1 MASAV
6 PSPFLD
12 PGPTASPGSLALL
25 SLRRDLH
32 TPLILQSA
40 DSEEQQV
47 VNTRFGTYPHSTLVG
62 LPWGTQVLA
71 SKEDSGRSRRSGKKR
86 KREENDTGARDIA
99 EEEGVEGPVAAS
111 SGFAHLVPPTPESWT
126 MSLPHRTQVVYTP
139 DYSYILQRLRVRPG
153 DIVIEAGSGSGS
165 FTHAAARAVF
175 SGHPD
180 PSLTSADNSS
190 PPAKKKCKFGKV
202 YSYEYHLPR
211 AEKLRE
217 EIKAHGLD
225 PIVTITHRD
234 VYQDGFSLHTRATA
248 AGKQPPEPLANAVF
262 LDLPAPWLALK
273 HLTRERLSPQ
283 TLSAIDPSA
292 PSPSPIPLS
301 ETDPRPATST
311 PAPSYFPT
319 PLDPSTPIR
328 LCTFSPCIE
337 QVQKTASTLRQLGWV
352 EIDMV
357 EVAHKRLEVRRERI
371 GLAEDEQGR
380 GAKAGPASVAEAV
393 GRLKEQEGKG
403 KAWREMMR
411 EGGGEAAGDAE
422 GADRAGKEEKGGKG
436 GGKGQGKQ
444 GQQSDG
450 KEEKRPWRTGRL
462 VHRTEPEIKTHTS
475 YLLFAILPRLWTR
488 DDEERCRRR
497 WGKVAVEEPAVDEV
511 EDAPPIVD
519 DEAGKK
525 RKAEGDV
532 DGSAKRQKID
542 GDE

>member
-1 MASAV
+1 MASTI

-12 PGPTASPGSLALL
+12 PGPTASPSSLALL

-32 TPLILQSA
+32 TPLILQSADSA

-71 SKEDSGRSRRSGKKR
+71 SKEDSGRNRKSGRKRR
-86 KREENDTGARDIA
+86 REENDAGARDS
-99 EEEGVEGPVAAS
+99 EDEQDVGGPVAAS

-153 DIVIEAGSGSGS
+153 DIVIEAGAGSGS

-175 SGHPD
+175 SGYPD
-180 PSLTSADNSS
+180 PSSTSTSNSAPS
-190 PPAKKKCKFGKV
+190 AQKKRKLGKV

-217 EIKAHGLD
+217 EIAAHGLD

-234 VYQDGFSLHTRATA
+234 VYQDGFSLHARNTA
-248 AGKQPPEPLANAVF
+248 ARKQPPEPLANAVF

-283 TLSAIDPSA
+283 TLSAIDPGA
-292 PSPSPIPLS
+292 PSPSPVS
-301 ETDPRPATST
+301 PASSS
-311 PAPSYFPT
+311 PSPFPS
-319 PLDPSTPIR
+319 PLDPLTPIR

-337 QVQKTASTLRQLGWV
+337 QVQKTASVLRQLGWV

-393 GRLKEQEGKG
+393 GRLREMEGKG

-411 EGGGEAAGDAE
+411 EEGGGGGGSATGGDGVLAE
-422 GADRAGKEEKGGKG
+422 GVKKEAKGGK
-436 GGKGQGKQ
+436 KGQAKQ
-444 GQQSDG
+444 RKQEKQNDG
-450 KEEKRPWRTGRL
+450 KEEKKPWRTGRL

-475 YLLFAILPRLWTR
+475 YLLFAVLPRLWTNE
-488 DDEERCRRR
+488 DEERCRRR
-497 WGKVAVEEPAVDEV
+497 WGKVAVEEPTVDEV
-511 EDAPPIVD
+511 EAGPPIVD
-519 DEAGKK
+519 EEAGKK
-525 RKAEGDV
+525 RKAEGDI
-532 DGSAKRQKID
+532 DGSAKRQKVD
-542 GDE
+542 REE